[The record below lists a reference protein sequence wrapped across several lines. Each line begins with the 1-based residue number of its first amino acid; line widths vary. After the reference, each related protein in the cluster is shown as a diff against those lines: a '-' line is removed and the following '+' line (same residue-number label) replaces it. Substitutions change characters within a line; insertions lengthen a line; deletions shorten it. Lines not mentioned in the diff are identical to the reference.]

1 MEYLNRANNTLSGI
15 NRTYGEASNMMN
27 TFAEGG
33 VRGATL
39 RQPVGVSQTM
49 VSPAGAGNQ
58 FYYPFNQ
65 NTKENFYDTMESCD
79 WWIILVLLFV
89 LFIVLYLLNNK
100 KQLESLLLI

>member
-27 TFAEGG
+27 T
-33 VRGATL
+33 L

-49 VSPAGAGNQ
+49 VSPHEARNQ

-65 NTKENFYDTMESCD
+65 NVKENFYDTMESCD
-79 WWIILVLLFV
+79 WWIILVLLLV
-89 LFIVLYLLNNK
+89 LFIVLYWLSNK

>member
-1 MEYLNRANNTLSGI
+1 MEYLNRTNNTLSGI
-15 NRTYGEASNMMN
+15 NRIHGEASNMMN

-39 RQPVGVSQTM
+39 RN
-49 VSPAGAGNQ
+49 PAQNQ

-65 NTKENFYDTMESCD
+65 NTKENFFDTVQTCD

-89 LFIVLYLLNNK
+89 LFIMLYSMNSK
-100 KQLESLLLI
+100 K

>member
-27 TFAEGG
+27 T
-33 VRGATL
+33 L

-49 VSPAGAGNQ
+49 VRPHEAGNQ

-79 WWIILVLLFV
+79 WWIILVLLLV

>member
-1 MEYLNRANNTLSGI
+1 MEYLNRVNNTLNGI

-27 TFAEGG
+27 T
-33 VRGATL
+33 L

-49 VSPAGAGNQ
+49 VSPREAGNQ

-65 NTKENFYDTMESCD
+65 NVKENFYDTMESCD
-79 WWIILVLLFV
+79 WWIILVLLLV
-89 LFIVLYLLNNK
+89 LFIVLSWLNNK